1 MIFAPRNRY
10 VLLEE
15 IVLEQEEE
23 EKTTTILLPEEYK
36 VKTNPYDTYTVVACS
51 EDCTKVDNSDL
62 GKRVVVNNAMI
73 ETINISHDKHLII
86 LENHI
91 VGVLQ
96 DEEI

>member
-15 IVLEQEEE
+15 IALEQEEE
-23 EKTTTILLPEEYK
+23 GRTTILLPEEYK
-36 VKTNPYDTYTVVACS
+36 VKINPYDTYTVVACA
-51 EDCTKVDNSDL
+51 EDCTKVNNNDL